1 MQGVDALVLRIV
13 QGEPQ
18 LWPALQTAIQPTI
31 VAITRS
37 HAQLRKRA
45 LAMLEDE
52 LADVVA
58 ATLERLARD
67 DFKNLRRFAQQPVV
81 GVAGQRSF
89 ETWLY
94 GAVEFAVRDHLRKRY
109 GRAPKD
115 DSDRQQVRPSRRD
128 LQSHAGRL
136 EDLAET
142 DRSLLHTL
150 QMTAKLTASE
160 IFSFASAH
168 FQAEEVRALEL
179 YYVEQQTFEELA
191 GSLALRDARAAERLI
206 RRLNARLR
214 HRFLDDAES
223 TRIEE
228 DLA

>member
-1 MQGVDALVLRIV
+1 MQAIDALVLRIV
-13 QGEPQ
+13 RGEPEQ
-18 LWPALQTAIQPTI
+18 WPALQSAIQPTI
-31 VAITRS
+31 VAIARS

-45 LAMLEDE
+45 LATLEDE

-67 DFKNLRRFAQQPVV
+67 DFKNLRRFAEQPVV
-81 GVAGQRSF
+81 AVAGSRSF
-89 ETWLY
+89 DTWLY

-109 GRAPKD
+109 GRAPKEE
-115 DSDRQQVRPSRRD
+115 REPQRVRPSRRD

-136 EDLAET
+136 EDVGES

-150 QMTAKLTASE
+150 QMTAKLTAGE

-168 FQAEEVRALEL
+168 FTAAELRALEL
-179 YYVEQQTFEELA
+179 YYLEQQTFEELA
-191 GSLALRDARAAERLI
+191 SSLALRDAREADRLI

-214 HRFLDDAES
+214 HRFVTDAE
-223 TRIEE
+223 EKPAKE
-228 DLA
+228 DSA